1 MDFLIIN
8 QKEYKKYKDTF
19 YYVSKDGEIYSAYS
33 KKILKQNTSRGKNKK
48 YKYID
53 VYNKELK
60 KPQHIKVHRIVYETW
75 VRNLENGE
83 QVNHK
88 NDNGLDNRIENL
100 YVGTQKE
107 NISDC
112 FNNNHRVGNVFYLTL
127 FDKEVDKII
136 TFCPAGDFIKY
147 SGHSSKNGS
156 VNRFFNKNWFKKRY
170 EIVEFK
176 KINNLKEY
184 QNVTTIGDE
193 CNLVE

>member
-1 MDFLIIN
+1 MNFLIIN

-19 YYVSKDGEIYSAYS
+19 YYVSKDGDVYSAYS

-60 KPQHIKVHRIVYETW
+60 KQQHTQVHRIVYETW
-75 VRNLENGE
+75 VRDLKKGE
-83 QVNHK
+83 QVNHI

-136 TFCPAGDFIKY
+136 TFCPASDFIKY